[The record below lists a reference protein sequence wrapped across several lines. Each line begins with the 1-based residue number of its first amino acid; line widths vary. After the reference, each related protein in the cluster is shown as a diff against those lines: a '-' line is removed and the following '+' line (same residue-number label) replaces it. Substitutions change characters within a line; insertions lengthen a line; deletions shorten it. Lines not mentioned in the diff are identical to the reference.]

1 MSAPISARTALV
13 GAALYTM
20 ATGVFLLVLKGP
32 VVLPGLTWLRSLSPT
47 DLDTYVSL
55 LARVCI
61 AAGALTLL
69 AAILLIR
76 GARSREPSSIEPE
89 QE

>member
-1 MSAPISARTALV
+1 
-13 GAALYTM
+13 M
-20 ATGVFLLVLKGP
+20 ATGVFLLVLKAP
-32 VVLPGLTWLRSLSPT
+32 VVLPAVAWLRALSPK

-61 AAGALTLL
+61 AGGALTLL

-76 GARSREPSSIEPE
+76 SAQNREPSSIEPE